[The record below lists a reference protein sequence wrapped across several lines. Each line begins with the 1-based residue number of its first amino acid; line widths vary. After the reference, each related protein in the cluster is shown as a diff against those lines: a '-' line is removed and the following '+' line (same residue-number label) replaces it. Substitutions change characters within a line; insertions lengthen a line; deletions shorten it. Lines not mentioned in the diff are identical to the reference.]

1 MKTAKTR
8 RTHWTTGS
16 RFKACALEREAL
28 LEWAESDLGCSCD
41 RCPECTP
48 DVDEPDSNG
57 DRPRLTRF
65 AADILGCV
73 LETAVMHFDEE
84 TPPYHLTVSM
94 IANCMG
100 KSPAQVSPALRRLT
114 DDGYLEYAGR
124 SAAGKSIRP
133 RSIVYPTILAFRT
146 LSEWA
151 NQTDAELSA
160 ELTKIRTETRLGNAA
175 WL

>member
-1 MKTAKTR
+1 M
-8 RTHWTTGS
+8 
-16 RFKACALEREAL
+16 
-28 LEWAESDLGCSCD
+28 
-41 RCPECTP
+41 P
-48 DVDEPDSNG
+48 DVDGLNPNG

-84 TPPYHLTVSM
+84 TPPYHLTVGM

-100 KSPAQVSPALRRLT
+100 KSPAQVSPALSRLS
-114 DDGYLEYAGR
+114 DDGYLECAGA
-124 SAAGKSIRP
+124 SAAVKSIRQG
-133 RSIVYPTILAFRT
+133 SIVYPTILAFRT

-160 ELTKIRTETRLGNAA
+160 ELAKIRAG
-175 WL
+175 